1 MDTLKELEKIS
12 RKAWLAGIGAYGTSW
27 DYAVEKFDETYAKTN
42 EVINDLVLE
51 GEKIE
56 KDLQEKIKSNI
67 EIEAKV
73 EELKIKLGLSNLSEV
88 DKIEAVS
95 DKVDKLTVKVEKLV
109 KSRKAKVKPMVKKA
123 VAKKPVVKKAVVKKT
138 VAKQPV
144 AKKPVVKKT
153 VAQKPVAKK
162 PVV

>member
-1 MDTLKELEKIS
+1 MDKLKELEKLG
-12 RKAWLAGIGAYGTSW
+12 RKTWLAGIGAYGTSW

-42 EVINDLVLE
+42 EMINDLVLE

-56 KDLQEKIKSNI
+56 KELQEKIKSNI

-73 EELKIKLGLSNLSEV
+73 EELKIKLGLSDLSET

-109 KSRKAKVKPMVKKA
+109 KSRKANVKPMVKKA
-123 VAKKPVVKKAVVKKT
+123 VAKKPVVKKP
-138 VAKQPV
+138 VAKKPV
-144 AKKPVVKKT
+144 AKKPVVKK
-153 VAQKPVAKK
+153 VVAKK
-162 PVV
+162 PVVKKPVV